1 MPICTGTVF
10 IVTLLG
16 KKQRL
21 RGAPAQPGKP
31 AAAPCLCTATHRPEQ
46 VIFLLPRARAAA
58 GFVNETISTGHPRTG
73 RYGRLLHPAHPVR
86 TDINTELMILKRLSI
101 LHYKN
106 ILQAE
111 TGFSPKI
118 NCFFGNNGMGK
129 TNLLDAIHY
138 LSFCKSLLN
147 TPDSQLIHYENELC
161 VLQGEYDYEGHT
173 EEIFCALKRRQRKQF
188 KRNKKEYDKLSEH
201 IGLLPLVAVSP
212 ADVDLIRGG
221 SEERRRFLD
230 VIISQHDKQYLH
242 ALIQYNKALV
252 QRNALLKREETDAS
266 LYEVLELQMEM
277 YGRTVF
283 GKRTAFVSEF
293 VPIFNDFYRFICQ
306 SAEQVGL
313 QYLSQLAGEP
323 DLAAKLA
330 RTRERDRVLGYS
342 SSGIHKDEL
351 DMKLDDCLIRRVGS
365 QGQNKTYL
373 IALKLAQFDFLH
385 KKGETTPILLL
396 DDIFDKLDA
405 LRVEQII
412 KLVSGSGFGQIFI
425 TDTNRKYL
433 DEIVAAVNDDYRL
446 FEVEQGEVKPI
457 GGGNETN
464 E

>member
-1 MPICTGTVF
+1 
-10 IVTLLG
+10 
-16 KKQRL
+16 
-21 RGAPAQPGKP
+21 
-31 AAAPCLCTATHRPEQ
+31 
-46 VIFLLPRARAAA
+46 
-58 GFVNETISTGHPRTG
+58 
-73 RYGRLLHPAHPVR
+73 
-86 TDINTELMILKRLSI
+86 
-101 LHYKN
+101 
-106 ILQAE
+106 
-111 TGFSPKI
+111 
-118 NCFFGNNGMGK
+118 MGK

-147 TPDSQLIHYENELC
+147 TPDSQLIHYDNELC
-161 VLQGEYDYEGHT
+161 VLQGEYEYEGRT

-266 LYEVLELQMEM
+266 LYEVLELQMER

-283 GKRTAFVSEF
+283 EKRMGFVSEF
-293 VPIFNDFYRFICQ
+293 VPIFDDFYRFICQ
-306 SAEQVGL
+306 SSEQVGL
-313 QYLSQLAGEP
+313 QYLSQLAAEP

-385 KKGETTPILLL
+385 KKGETTPVLLL

-412 KLVSGSGFGQIFI
+412 KLVSGDGFGQIFI

-446 FEVEQGEVKPI
+446 FEVEHGEVKPI
-457 GGGNETN
+457 GGGDETN